1 MHYLSN
7 GRSFSPEETQLL
19 SKSQKETLYVSLKQR
34 ILTLDL
40 EPGQSL
46 DEARVAREYGL
57 SRTPVRDVL
66 RQLAGEGYLT
76 IEENRGAYVASMS
89 HKTLRSFFQT
99 APTIYSAVALLAAQ
113 NWRPQQLDALKAA
126 QAKFREAIL
135 VSDAS
140 AMAYWN
146 NQFHSI
152 MGDMA
157 DNPYLSPSL
166 QRLLIDHARIGETFY
181 AARDSGMQERLEDAA
196 RHHDEFIDAIEQRD
210 AERAKQLAVEHWALS
225 RDNIELYVRPDPIEL
240 DVAAS

>member
-1 MHYLSN
+1 
-7 GRSFSPEETQLL
+7 
-19 SKSQKETLYVSLKQR
+19 
-34 ILTLDL
+34 
-40 EPGQSL
+40 
-46 DEARVAREYGL
+46 
-57 SRTPVRDVL
+57 
-66 RQLAGEGYLT
+66 
-76 IEENRGAYVASMS
+76 
-89 HKTLRSFFQT
+89 
-99 APTIYSAVALLAAQ
+99 
-113 NWRPQQLDALKAA
+113 
-126 QAKFREAIL
+126 
-135 VSDAS
+135 
-140 AMAYWN
+140 MAYWN

-210 AERAKQLAVEHWALS
+210 AERAKQLTVEHWALS